1 MGELF
6 DRWRRKKERGGGR
19 GKIWRRKLSSLPLNQ
34 MTGENDFSQ
43 IWISNCYLCLLLI
56 TFHIA
61 SGCELNSDE
70 SPCMM
75 MMLLIIMTMNMMML
89 LLVQMID
96 RVDGP
101 NYVDDDDFLNIP
113 SQRAPGSCLVWK
125 CEWKHIRISK
135 QRGCVVCWHPR
146 WGSSGRQKL
155 LSIHF

>member
-6 DRWRRKKERGGGR
+6 DCWRRKKERGGGR

-43 IWISNCYLCLLLI
+43 IWISNCYLRLLLI

-75 MMLLIIMTMNMMML
+75 MMLLIIMTMNMMTL
-89 LLVQMID
+89 LLVQMIGWIVQIMLTMMTSSIFPAKGPLGVVRFENANENRLEFSNKEAVWSVGILNGD
-96 RVDGP
+96 R
-101 NYVDDDDFLNIP
+101 
-113 SQRAPGSCLVWK
+113 
-125 CEWKHIRISK
+125 
-135 QRGCVVCWHPR
+135 
-146 WGSSGRQKL
+146 GRQKL